1 MSAGVRL
8 RGVRK
13 GKTLAVDSTMLVKR
27 SVSPDGRI
35 DPLSKVSLDPGVQSA
50 PHGATRC
57 NTASR
62 KTLMFW
68 HVDADSIPPA
78 SILRSAERSAA
89 RAKDALRS
97 FSVGGLFDARTTTL
111 RELRMAGPF
120 ARRSAA

>member
-13 GKTLAVDSTMLVKR
+13 GKALAVDSTMLVKR

-57 NTASR
+57 KHR
-62 KTLMFW
+62 
-68 HVDADSIPPA
+68 IPNNPYV
-78 SILRSAERSAA
+78 L
-89 RAKDALRS
+89 
-97 FSVGGLFDARTTTL
+97 
-111 RELRMAGPF
+111 
-120 ARRSAA
+120 ARRRGFDSPRLHPSLIDA